1 MPRKI
6 NDFELDQYAEKI
18 GRENYRDE
26 YHMLYQRTMQAGN
39 RRFSGKHYENSPEKL
54 KQLKEKYKN
63 GISLK
68 TINEMLELN
77 L

>member
-6 NDFELDQYAEKI
+6 NDSELDQYAEKI
-18 GRENYRDE
+18 GRENYRNE
-26 YHMLYQRTMQAGN
+26 YHMLYQRTMQAKKK
-39 RRFSGKHYENSPEKL
+39 RFSGKKYENSPEKL

-68 TINEMLELN
+68 IINEMLGVDK
-77 L
+77 

>member
-6 NDFELDQYAEKI
+6 NDSELDQYAEKI

-26 YHMLYQRTMQAGN
+26 YRMLYRRTMQRGN
-39 RRFSGKHYENSPEKL
+39 RRFSGKHYENSPEKI
-54 KQLKEKYKN
+54 KQPKEKYKN

>member
-1 MPRKI
+1 MILNLTSMQKKSV
-6 NDFELDQYAEKI
+6 EKI
-18 GRENYRDE
+18 IEMNTICYTSEQCRR
-26 YHMLYQRTMQAGN
+26 GN
-39 RRFSGKHYENSPEKL
+39 RRFSGKHYENSPEKI

>member
-6 NDFELDQYAEKI
+6 NDSELDQYAEKI
-18 GRENYRDE
+18 GRENYRNE
-26 YHMLYQRTMQAGN
+26 YNMLYQRTMQAGN
-39 RRFSGKHYENSPEKL
+39 RRFSGKKYENSPEKL